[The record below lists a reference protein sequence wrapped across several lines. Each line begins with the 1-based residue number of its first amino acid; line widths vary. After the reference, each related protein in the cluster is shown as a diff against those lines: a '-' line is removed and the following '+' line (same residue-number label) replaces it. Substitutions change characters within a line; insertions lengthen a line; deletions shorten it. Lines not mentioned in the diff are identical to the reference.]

1 MTNTLFFVG
10 YSIHDPDFEIA
21 MSEVPLLFR
30 GTTPVSYALLPN
42 VTEVFKEHYKDRMNI
57 HVVPYDP
64 HDQHAEV
71 TAALK
76 AIRDAVTKK

>member
-57 HVVPYDP
+57 HVVPTTS
-64 HDQHAEV
+64 A
-71 TAALK
+71 TNMLK
-76 AIRDAVTKK
+76 LQMHSKQSETP

>member
-1 MTNTLFFVG
+1 
-10 YSIHDPDFEIA
+10 
-21 MSEVPLLFR
+21 VPLLFR

-64 HDQHAEV
+64 HDK
-71 TAALK
+71 TC
-76 AIRDAVTKK
+76 